1 MSELGAELG
10 WSPDREASA
19 GAGLDG
25 GWRGTAGWRGWK
37 QGKGVKFEEK
47 CAGAQQATAHLVQLR
62 RTVSFHIFSF
72 TPATLKMSQ
81 TIRAVSN

>member
-1 MSELGAELG
+1 MEGDS
-10 WSPDREASA
+10 RVEA
-19 GAGLDG
+19 GQRGQG
-25 GWRGTAGWRGWK
+25 GEGS
-37 QGKGVKFEEK
+37 KGVKFEEK

-72 TPATLKMSQ
+72 IPATLKMSQ